1 MIGLIGPEDSVE
13 LVMSVATEGG
23 YADEIVPRSYTHA
36 DQAGAI
42 ARELDQICPV
52 LLFTGRIPYLL
63 AKESRQ
69 LNSELQFISHSGTD
83 LYRCIARVL
92 IDKHGIMPAVSI
104 DTIEKS
110 TVVSSFSEMGLPEP
124 TVLLVDDAADAA
136 ASGGIHDV
144 VNFHREQAES
154 GRAAAAMTCLA
165 EVSIELSKMK
175 IPVWRVEH
183 TKVNVREALQRAR
196 LSEQLL
202 RSRSAQLAIA
212 IFQIDSQS
220 LSRADIYEREVAKL
234 HVHQRLLEL
243 ARKNGGRV
251 TALEAG
257 AFSITTSRGAIDVA
271 ITRQLAGHASF
282 LDALDLDVE
291 VRAGVGIGD
300 TYVVAESNAK
310 QALGLAV
317 RGRGTHVVFPD
328 GRVHSATS
336 SSEASVPQLEKEGSV
351 LGLADKLGLGPLSVR
366 RLLVAFNHLNHE
378 SFTAQQLADAYGVQ
392 PRSARRFLAAL
403 SSAGFA
409 EVTGVWTRPSAGRP
423 QTFYRIDMK
432 GLIKSLG
439 STSEIGSNDQH
450 PDAADSATKN
460 Q

>member
-183 TKVNVREALQRAR
+183 TKVNVRGSAKSATFGTTSAITVGSVGNCHLPNRQPVTEPGGH
-196 LSEQLL
+196 L
-202 RSRSAQLAIA
+202 RTRGGQT
-212 IFQIDSQS
+212 
-220 LSRADIYEREVAKL
+220 SRAP
-234 HVHQRLLEL
+234 
-243 ARKNGGRV
+243 
-251 TALEAG
+251 
-257 AFSITTSRGAIDVA
+257 TTSRIGQEERWSRD
-271 ITRQLAGHASF
+271 
-282 LDALDLDVE
+282 
-291 VRAGVGIGD
+291 RA
-300 TYVVAESNAK
+300 
-310 QALGLAV
+310 
-317 RGRGTHVVFPD
+317 
-328 GRVHSATS
+328 
-336 SSEASVPQLEKEGSV
+336 
-351 LGLADKLGLGPLSVR
+351 
-366 RLLVAFNHLNHE
+366 
-378 SFTAQQLADAYGVQ
+378 
-392 PRSARRFLAAL
+392 RSRRFLDHDE
-403 SSAGFA
+403 S
-409 EVTGVWTRPSAGRP
+409 RR
-423 QTFYRIDMK
+423 
-432 GLIKSLG
+432 
-439 STSEIGSNDQH
+439 N
-450 PDAADSATKN
+450 
-460 Q
+460 